1 MTTSSDNKEQ
11 TENYKRLILSFP
23 AKFFSDLNCMH
34 CRSSSDS
41 MLVQKVLETWI
52 ISPHSSS
59 TQHNS
64 NSEQNSSSTETHTTK
79 HSNNELI
86 LHTPLVFEFMIQSV
100 CKLLCV
106 YYSMAVCISTTIFLI
121 KRTICIYATDLFMEY
136 CVKAAVYNFL
146 LRFLENKGN
155 VAPGSSKKFPPTGVD
170 PPFPHRSQADFP
182 LDHGSYDV
190 EENAACC
197 IRTPLISTSGC
208 RLNSHSLPI
217 HDVYTR
223 HCYTLG
229 ESATPHHKHDTGPCS
244 RNPSNL
250 HSHVTDKHSARLNT
264 DPPELLLAFASYEYD
279 NTATKANRIRNYQHV
294 ITPAQL
300 QPSHV
305 DRIRVNKLGGKSYD
319 TNFRIERLNSRVKV
333 AIPSS
338 LRNLSHCGSENYKF
352 ARAHLISF
360 AYAIVLVTF
369 SFALNLIHAL
379 ARVRVVESEDD
390 DKNSK
395 SNQSNNVST
404 AGRNSSV
411 AGRRPIRPLSD
422 KNVNSSSNGD
432 DGGDEDENLNQ
443 QKQKAQCE
451 NDETIL
457 FNIPEDDDDDN
468 DLTSK
473 PPARKP
479 QSNSTHIYPGHSYMN
494 IREMSFMKG
503 ISKVWDLAKNV
514 SGYNSTQSNAPA
526 DLNVSVASLVGDIPD
541 LPDVTLTFSPKA
553 TEVPRSGSRPSSPVY
568 LTPPSN
574 IPVSRL
580 KTREFDSQITLDD
593 ISPIRSRPRNR
604 VRSKSESS
612 YRQDPYYIPTP
623 SALLKRRLKERIS
636 LERTGIFDETPCNRR
651 RHNSEPSASLSPSP
665 ESQRLNLSFSQG
677 QIGCTRIRETG
688 LFNCEPKGNGFIH
701 LQNEFLES
709 GKPFRLSKQHITIAI
724 ERALSCD
731 IAKTED
737 SNAEATLVF
746 CSDEVDRFTRLS
758 TMDKHS
764 KNLTE
769 EKALL
774 YLLGQMNRHMSKVTS
789 CEQSFNGLK
798 ITGMADR
805 SKRLQLADDD
815 CYPLGLLHIGKN
827 RGLNLTPKAT
837 PHGLVSLIDV
847 DMRPWSFLTISAKTR
862 SSMTPYFAPE
872 SRLESHAPDYHV
884 IIEPCN
890 SEGPCNFP
898 PLLCRSCLNIEDV
911 PEEPFNEKQSL
922 KASSGTITTADSEA
936 INSQIPT
943 PIKVP
948 VDNPAGEKKGID
960 DHATPSGILLN
971 SVDQHA
977 SKFTIGNPDI
987 DGGTSQNRED
997 EVEHVD
1003 MGNSIPGKTDGLNRT
1018 STMIDENALTSKNKN
1033 DEISKGNKILDNPA
1047 EAERNTNA
1055 GQGPEENRHDSATT
1069 EVDCANS
1076 NTTHADA
1083 VPNGA
1088 TVLTNSV
1095 NHEEKSE
1102 AGNAQDHLAEVDEN
1116 RDSSEEQ
1123 VEISPNS
1130 SPTNA
1135 VAKEVVCANTTSVPP
1150 DEIQETVDTIDI
1162 AGDTNTTKSTVPS
1175 EENKNLVAGPK
1186 ILNQETEPKPF
1197 DNQDEDSLTTE
1208 DDENTIPPKEISC
1221 LSFFTPLEGT
1231 GSGVFYSEAV
1241 CVNIVNVSASRV
1253 NLTKWLKQCG
1263 IKAHPKNSHIN
1274 RAKVLAFIDAILD
1287 RKASPPE
1294 AFVTSFTTKL
1304 VAESLDNEL
1313 RNFGI
1318 STKSKTSAIIKKK
1331 LLMEFILKSHKPGDA
1346 PYRDL
1351 DRTSHA
1357 TAVDSRDD
1365 QPPPII
1371 SSDSSFSSSDEESDT
1386 DRDSTGSDLSYRP
1399 GTGNAEITP
1408 NRPNPGGTNPKS
1420 DLHQGQVAPK
1430 TPIQLVT
1437 YEKSEKTTS
1446 PKPIGNQATKQENDK
1461 NLKSKKSTTTKERES
1476 GPTVIEL
1483 EGPLKTLENSLL
1495 KLEKRITD
1503 QELIIENLTRKPRES
1518 NPTSADVTQP
1528 QAKTL
1533 KSLEARTKILSDTLN
1548 VQQNSLDNLVDRLAT
1563 CDKERKRNKE
1573 QIAQVNSVLCQHR
1586 KESKESLV
1594 KITSDTEALE
1604 HKCLAQ
1610 CRDSLTSINTRVE
1623 QIAQENHKYDEMFS
1637 SIKDELSEVHQFMRN
1652 LNQEISSLK
1661 ENLKHTQPHDSQC
1674 HDQSQLAREIQEMKA
1689 ENRKFFETIIPLIT
1703 SSDNSATR
1711 RRKTS
1716 EKPDDFPNGSR
1727 RSKHSQTDDGTPKT
1741 AEKTEKAQQNSAVN
1755 ERRSHTNP
1763 KSHGKNQE
1771 MKTPTS
1777 GDTIQITPTPSHT
1790 QGKPDLS
1797 QSREN
1802 SQSQQETQPRVT
1814 YRRDTQSSN
1823 GNVSGNGSEPSRS
1836 GRTHSSSESLNCDD
1850 PRLTNVTIDGSDL
1863 QEESKTKRENYSTRK
1878 CMVIH
1883 DPYFKDFDKNKFSKW
1898 YDITTRKYETLLQTK
1913 RDPALLAEIQKLSP
1927 AVVFLHIGQADVL
1940 NRTPGNTVVADL
1952 TWIIK
1957 EILSKTSAKVC
1968 VSLMI
1973 PLDCIPQ
1980 AKSVISQVNREV
1992 SKLITDLRQTKMGS
2006 SRIFTLNNDVL
2017 GDFITRT
2024 TSSNGTVVSLNN
2036 RGRRKLWLHLRD
2048 GLSRALDPHPR
2059 QTPRVTNPKKSVP
2072 SRTEAPG
2079 SRSNHG

>member
-1 MTTSSDNKEQ
+1 MSNTRPPPHDHSGGGTWKKRPPNWLQTLSLPAKYSFDLHVHCRSSSDLQLLRNFLEIWNVTPHSPASDEYNMTTSSDNKEQ
-11 TENYKRLILSFP
+11 TENYKRLILFFP

-41 MLVQKVLETWI
+41 MLVQKFLETWN

-146 LRFLENKGN
+146 LQFLENKGN

-208 RLNSHSLPI
+208 RLSSHSHPI

-264 DPPELLLAFASYEYD
+264 DPPELLFAFASYEYD
-279 NTATKANRIRNYQHV
+279 NTATKANRICNYQHV

-503 ISKVWDLAKNV
+503 TSKVWDLAKNV

-526 DLNVSVASLVGDIPD
+526 DLNVSVASLVVDIPD

-651 RHNSEPSASLSPSP
+651 RHNSEPLASLSPSP

-746 CSDEVDRFTRLS
+746 CPDEVDRFTRLS

-805 SKRLQLADDD
+805 SKGLQLADDD
-815 CYPLGLLHIGKN
+815 CYLLGLLHIGKN

-898 PLLCRSCLNIEDV
+898 PLLCRSCLNIKDV

-936 INSQIPT
+936 INNQIPT

-948 VDNPAGEKKGID
+948 VDNPAGEQKGID

-987 DGGTSQNRED
+987 DGGTSQNREA

-1003 MGNSIPGKTDGLNRT
+1003 MGNSVPGKTDGLNRIP
-1018 STMIDENALTSKNKN
+1018 TMIDENALTSKNKN
-1033 DEISKGNKILDNPA
+1033 DEISKGNKIPDNPA
-1047 EAERNTNA
+1047 EAERNANA
-1055 GQGPEENRHDSATT
+1055 GQEPEENRHDSATT
-1069 EVDCANS
+1069 EVDS
-1076 NTTHADA
+1076 LI
-1083 VPNGA
+1083 
-1088 TVLTNSV
+1088 VLIV
-1095 NHEEKSE
+1095 IP
-1102 AGNAQDHLAEVDEN
+1102 HL
-1116 RDSSEEQ
+1116 
-1123 VEISPNS
+1123 
-1130 SPTNA
+1130 
-1135 VAKEVVCANTTSVPP
+1135 C
-1150 DEIQETVDTIDI
+1150 
-1162 AGDTNTTKSTVPS
+1162 
-1175 EENKNLVAGPK
+1175 
-1186 ILNQETEPKPF
+1186 
-1197 DNQDEDSLTTE
+1197 
-1208 DDENTIPPKEISC
+1208 
-1221 LSFFTPLEGT
+1221 
-1231 GSGVFYSEAV
+1231 
-1241 CVNIVNVSASRV
+1241 
-1253 NLTKWLKQCG
+1253 
-1263 IKAHPKNSHIN
+1263 
-1274 RAKVLAFIDAILD
+1274 
-1287 RKASPPE
+1287 
-1294 AFVTSFTTKL
+1294 
-1304 VAESLDNEL
+1304 
-1313 RNFGI
+1313 
-1318 STKSKTSAIIKKK
+1318 
-1331 LLMEFILKSHKPGDA
+1331 
-1346 PYRDL
+1346 
-1351 DRTSHA
+1351 
-1357 TAVDSRDD
+1357 
-1365 QPPPII
+1365 
-1371 SSDSSFSSSDEESDT
+1371 
-1386 DRDSTGSDLSYRP
+1386 
-1399 GTGNAEITP
+1399 
-1408 NRPNPGGTNPKS
+1408 
-1420 DLHQGQVAPK
+1420 
-1430 TPIQLVT
+1430 
-1437 YEKSEKTTS
+1437 
-1446 PKPIGNQATKQENDK
+1446 
-1461 NLKSKKSTTTKERES
+1461 
-1476 GPTVIEL
+1476 
-1483 EGPLKTLENSLL
+1483 
-1495 KLEKRITD
+1495 
-1503 QELIIENLTRKPRES
+1503 
-1518 NPTSADVTQP
+1518 
-1528 QAKTL
+1528 
-1533 KSLEARTKILSDTLN
+1533 
-1548 VQQNSLDNLVDRLAT
+1548 
-1563 CDKERKRNKE
+1563 
-1573 QIAQVNSVLCQHR
+1573 
-1586 KESKESLV
+1586 
-1594 KITSDTEALE
+1594 
-1604 HKCLAQ
+1604 
-1610 CRDSLTSINTRVE
+1610 
-1623 QIAQENHKYDEMFS
+1623 
-1637 SIKDELSEVHQFMRN
+1637 
-1652 LNQEISSLK
+1652 
-1661 ENLKHTQPHDSQC
+1661 
-1674 HDQSQLAREIQEMKA
+1674 
-1689 ENRKFFETIIPLIT
+1689 
-1703 SSDNSATR
+1703 
-1711 RRKTS
+1711 
-1716 EKPDDFPNGSR
+1716 
-1727 RSKHSQTDDGTPKT
+1727 
-1741 AEKTEKAQQNSAVN
+1741 
-1755 ERRSHTNP
+1755 RRSHMLMQFQTAQQCSLTVSTT
-1763 KSHGKNQE
+1763 KKNQRQE
-1771 MKTPTS
+1771 MHKTTLLKSMKTGTPAKNRWKFLPT
-1777 GDTIQITPTPSHT
+1777 
-1790 QGKPDLS
+1790 LA
-1797 QSREN
+1797 RN
-1802 SQSQQETQPRVT
+1802 
-1814 YRRDTQSSN
+1814 
-1823 GNVSGNGSEPSRS
+1823 
-1836 GRTHSSSESLNCDD
+1836 L
-1850 PRLTNVTIDGSDL
+1850 
-1863 QEESKTKRENYSTRK
+1863 RK
-1878 CMVIH
+1878 IG
-1883 DPYFKDFDKNKFSKW
+1883 
-1898 YDITTRKYETLLQTK
+1898 TTRPQRKLIVLIVIQHLCRRSHMLMQFQTAQQCSLTVSTTKKNQRQEMHKTTLLKSMKTGT
-1913 RDPALLAEIQKLSP
+1913 PAKNRWKFLPIQ
-1927 AVVFLHIGQADVL
+1927 V
-1940 NRTPGNTVVADL
+1940 
-1952 TWIIK
+1952 
-1957 EILSKTSAKVC
+1957 
-1968 VSLMI
+1968 
-1973 PLDCIPQ
+1973 
-1980 AKSVISQVNREV
+1980 
-1992 SKLITDLRQTKMGS
+1992 RQM
-2006 SRIFTLNNDVL
+2006 R
-2017 GDFITRT
+2017 
-2024 TSSNGTVVSLNN
+2024 
-2036 RGRRKLWLHLRD
+2036 
-2048 GLSRALDPHPR
+2048 
-2059 QTPRVTNPKKSVP
+2059 
-2072 SRTEAPG
+2072 
-2079 SRSNHG
+2079 